1 MAASA
6 AVPTASACLPGRGAI
21 APRPGAASVGGVQ
34 PVCPTPW
41 MRSRISLLPQS
52 VRDGSGGGGGAC
64 RGSLVGRGVM
74 RCGMQWPVYSVK
86 LCRLEPLHAV
96 RCRRM
101 MDQWWNITVVPADKP
116 IGVVFWGS
124 VSDEVSTRLAEGTS
138 KLRPQDWKSG
148 DSLWVVETIAPQP
161 APAKA
166 GGGAEEMVKDL
177 KAAVFPDR
185 EIRMMVVKDGVRDV
199 RAV

>member
-1 MAASA
+1 
-6 AVPTASACLPGRGAI
+6 
-21 APRPGAASVGGVQ
+21 
-34 PVCPTPW
+34 
-41 MRSRISLLPQS
+41 
-52 VRDGSGGGGGAC
+52 
-64 RGSLVGRGVM
+64 
-74 RCGMQWPVYSVK
+74 
-86 LCRLEPLHAV
+86 
-96 RCRRM
+96 M